1 MTENIKI
8 HADKMTNKQA
18 LLGSILLEV
27 RNTAN
32 NIEDKFIETSLLKKI
47 EFILYLND
55 FIRYLLLSSCLVYTE
70 Q

>member
-32 NIEDKFIETSLLKKI
+32 NIEDKFIETSLQKK
-47 EFILYLND
+47 LNL
-55 FIRYLLLSSCLVYTE
+55 FYI
-70 Q
+70 